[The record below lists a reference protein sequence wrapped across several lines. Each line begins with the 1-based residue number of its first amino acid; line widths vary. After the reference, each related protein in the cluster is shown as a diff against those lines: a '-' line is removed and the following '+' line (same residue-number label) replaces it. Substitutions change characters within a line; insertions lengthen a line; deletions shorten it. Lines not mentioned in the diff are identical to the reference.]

1 MIRDDDVE
9 RVCLRVSEILAPN
22 TALPGPIIQSVRC
35 QSMLQLYA
43 FCNRACSVSLLAQ
56 LEDDIHSRL
65 LWGMLCGDEER
76 GP

>member
-22 TALPGPIIQSVRC
+22 TALPGPIIQSVSR

-43 FCNRACSVSLLAQ
+43 SCTRACNASLLA
-56 LEDDIHSRL
+56 
-65 LWGMLCGDEER
+65 
-76 GP
+76 